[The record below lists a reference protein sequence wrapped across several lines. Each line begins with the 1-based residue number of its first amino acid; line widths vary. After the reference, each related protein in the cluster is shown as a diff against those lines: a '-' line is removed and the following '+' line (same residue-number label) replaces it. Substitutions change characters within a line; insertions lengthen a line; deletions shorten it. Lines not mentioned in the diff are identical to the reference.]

1 MTILDAWEEAEAV
14 ANAQSLTLI
23 TLEFHHPSFL
33 DENDDPVSIRA
44 VSDTQDHDLLLEA
57 GAPLNGGETVTF
69 TAIPFEMLWP
79 EQDDGRAPEIRIRLD
94 NVGREISDY
103 LDEAVKVSAPI
114 TVFLRVY
121 LYSFATQESEMA
133 FDPQEFTLRSVT
145 VTDESVEGVASLGDL
160 ANKRAFAYVYNLID
174 YPGLNQTG

>member
-1 MTILDAWEEAEAV
+1 MTFLDAWAEAEAA

-23 TLEFHHPSFL
+23 TLEFRHPAFV
-33 DENDDPVSIRA
+33 DKNNNPVAIRA
-44 VSDTQDHDLLLEA
+44 VSDTKDHDLLLEST
-57 GAPLNGGETVTF
+57 APLNGGKTVTF

-94 NVGREISDY
+94 NVGREISDQ
-103 LDEAVKVSAPI
+103 LDAAIAYSAPI
-114 TVFLRVY
+114 VVSLRVY
-121 LYSFATQESEMA
+121 LYSFATKESEIA
-133 FDPQEFTLRSVT
+133 FEPQEFTLRSVT
-145 VTDESVEGVASLGDL
+145 VTDESIEGVASLGDL